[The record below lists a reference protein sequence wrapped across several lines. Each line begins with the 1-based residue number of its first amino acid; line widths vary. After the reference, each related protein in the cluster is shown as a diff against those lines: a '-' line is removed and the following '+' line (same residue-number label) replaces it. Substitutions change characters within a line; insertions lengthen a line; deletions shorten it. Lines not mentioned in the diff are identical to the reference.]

1 MNCLHHFLNLKGEAY
16 FSREKYVCSTYVLP
30 LFCGFRPFHLN
41 YTNDAKNFMGLKGN
55 LKLVAWNDDGWGYA
69 STFSSCSWMLDL
81 IRDCFVY
88 LIVERNL
95 KFVGTGT
102 LTVYDLPFML
112 SLTITMHVVQCT
124 WYNYLA

>member
-1 MNCLHHFLNLKGEAY
+1 
-16 FSREKYVCSTYVLP
+16 
-30 LFCGFRPFHLN
+30 
-41 YTNDAKNFMGLKGN
+41 MGLKGN
-55 LKLVAWNDDGWGYA
+55 LKLVAWNDDGWGNA
-69 STFSSCSWMLDL
+69 SALSSRMLDL

-88 LIVERNL
+88 LILERNL

-124 WYNYLA
+124 